1 MPATPAPISPMGRVC
16 IETKFSPPLHERKLL
31 ELARLDRH
39 LAACLAQ
46 RLVCFSAPA
55 GFGKTT
61 SLLKQCR
68 MLEGDG
74 WRVAWLSL
82 DQDDNAPAQFL
93 QYLVE
98 AVQRATTREDGL
110 GAAYESNPDSLK
122 AILVSVLD
130 GVGRRGE
137 QLALV
142 LDDYHLIDNDAVH
155 QLVAWLAGIMPD
167 AVRMLIGTR
176 HQLPDQFAGSG
187 ACQVGADALGLTLDE
202 AGRFLRCN
210 GRADLSEAQIL
221 SLFQKTE
228 GWPAGL
234 QLVAMALQD
243 QGCSAGFISEFSG
256 ADCDVGAYLLEAV
269 FAQLPPAV
277 LRFLSLT
284 ALFDRFSLALCREAL
299 GQDDAAAVLAWIGA
313 HNLFLIPLDHR
324 PRWFRY
330 HHLLS
335 DHLRGLMAT
344 SAPDQVCL
352 AYRAAS
358 AWFAKRKLSEEAI
371 RYAFS
376 ARDFNLA
383 ADLIECSID
392 DAAWRR
398 GDHDRVIR
406 WYLRLPAEAVRQRFA
421 LRLSYVRSALWCGRF
436 PQARLALEAIDAD
449 LRLAGSGCPADPA
462 TLRDLQLC
470 WYMFHVFTN
479 DSAWVRANKRV
490 WSADWEI
497 SGKPIDIAPMKLA
510 EACFAFLEHDYR
522 LARQLAGSAQS
533 FYERADSYAGVAGC
547 RRMRAVIDFEQGR
560 AVDARRDLALLYRE
574 NCGELGRF
582 SIIAANTGIRLA
594 DAAYECNEIDLAR
607 EALADSFGI
616 SSKYGLQTNFIS
628 AFLTMSRV
636 LRLDG
641 KCDAADACLNAG
653 VALGLERHLPRVT
666 LALQAERVRVL
677 LREGRV
683 DDALDVA
690 GLVQVGP
697 HAHAVSGALPQWHA
711 RGDGA
716 LIAIRIG
723 LATGRTEGLGLLIDD
738 LLIEARGQ
746 HRMRAMI
753 KLQTLKVLLW
763 QQMGRTADACA
774 ELECALLLGQ
784 GGGVLRSIADEGPQ
798 LGTLLETIAGPENA
812 FALAC
817 LAAVRQASPN
827 SLAPLQAACVGPG
840 AAVKLSP
847 REREILGLIECGFDN
862 RRLAAHLT
870 ISEGT
875 AKWHLRNIFQKLD
888 VSSRTAAIAR
898 ARSLRI
904 V

>member
-1 MPATPAPISPMGRVC
+1 MPAPLTPAPGLSGVF
-16 IETKFSPPLHERKLL
+16 IETKFSPPVQEQNLL

-39 LAACLAQ
+39 LASCLQ
-46 RLVCFSAPA
+46 HRFVCLSAPA

-61 SLLKQCR
+61 SLLKQCL

-74 WRVAWLSL
+74 CHIGWLSL
-82 DQDDNAPAQFL
+82 DEDDNAPQRFL
-93 QYLVE
+93 QYVIE
-98 AVQRATTREDGL
+98 AAQRASTRDNGP
-110 GAAYESNPDSLK
+110 AASCESNLDSLK
-122 AILVSVLD
+122 AILLAVFD

-142 LDDYHLIDNDAVH
+142 LDDYHLIQSEAVH
-155 QLVAWLAGIMPD
+155 DVAAWLARVSPD
-167 AVRMLIGTR
+167 CVRILIGTR
-176 HQLPDQFAGSG
+176 HQLPGQFAGSG
-187 ACQVGADALGLTLDE
+187 VCQVGAEALSLTLEE
-202 AGRFLRCN
+202 AERFLRSK
-210 GRADLSEAQIL
+210 GRSDLSAAQVQT
-221 SLFQKTE
+221 LFQKTE
-228 GWPAGL
+228 GWTAGL

-243 QGCSAGFISEFSG
+243 QRGSTCFINEFSG

-269 FAQLPPAV
+269 FAQLPPPV

-299 GQDDAAAVLAWIGA
+299 GQEDAAELIAWIGA

-376 ARDFNLA
+376 ARDFELA
-383 ADLIECSID
+383 ADLIEHSID

-406 WYLRLPAEAVRQRFA
+406 WYLRLPAEAVRSRFA
-421 LRLSYVRSALWCGRF
+421 LRLAYVRSALWCGRF
-436 PQARLALEAIDAD
+436 PQARLGLQAIEED
-449 LRLAGSGCPADPA
+449 LRAAASGSPADPA
-462 TLRDLQLC
+462 TVRDLQVC

-479 DSAWVRANKRV
+479 NIAWVRANKRV

-510 EACFAFLEHDYR
+510 EACFAFLEHDFR
-522 LARQLAGSAQS
+522 LALQLAASAQS

-547 RRMRAVIDFEQGR
+547 RRMRCVIDFEQGR
-560 AVDARRDLALLYRE
+560 AVDARRDLAALYKE
-574 NCGELGRF
+574 NCRELGRY
-582 SIIAANTGIRLA
+582 SIVAANTGIRLA
-594 DAAYECNEIDLAR
+594 DAAYECNDIDLAR
-607 EALADSFGI
+607 DTLAESFGI

-641 KCDAADACLNAG
+641 KCGAADACLNEG
-653 VALGLERHLPRVT
+653 VALGLDRNLPRVT
-666 LALQAERVRVL
+666 LALQAERVRLL
-677 LREGRV
+677 LRGGKI

-697 HAHAVSGALPQWHA
+697 HAHALSASLPQWHA

-716 LIAIRIG
+716 LIGIRIR

-738 LLIEARGQ
+738 LLIEARSQ
-746 HRMRAMI
+746 LRTRWMI
-753 KLQTLKVLLW
+753 KLLTLKALMF
-763 QQMGRTADACA
+763 QQAGRMADACA
-774 ELECALLLGQ
+774 ELERALLLGQ
-784 GGGVLRSIADEGPQ
+784 AGGTLRTIADEAPQ
-798 LGTLLETIAGPENA
+798 AGPILD
-812 FALAC
+812 ALAGGGNTFAQAC
-817 LAAVRQASPN
+817 LMAVHNAGGSAST
-827 SLAPLQAACVGPG
+827 AVATACADLG
-840 AAVKLSP
+840 AAVKISP
-847 REREILGLIECGFDN
+847 REREILRLIECGFDN
-862 RRLAAHLT
+862 RRLATHLI

-875 AKWHLRNIFQKLD
+875 AKWHLRNIFQKLN

-898 ARSLRI
+898 ARALRLL
-904 V
+904 